1 MSSSFSL
8 KILGTASAVPVIGRH
23 QSAQVLDVRGRFFLI
38 DCGEGVQHQLFR
50 FKVPL
55 MKIEAICISHIHGDH
70 VFGLFGLLSTLS
82 MEGRQAPLDIYAP
95 GNFGSILKFFLS
107 YYGEGLG
114 YEIRFNQVSCK
125 EPQVLYRTKSFEI
138 LAFPL
143 NHRLDTFGYMFRE
156 TMPQMNIRKEALSR
170 YGFTL
175 AEIGALKRGEDLIR
189 PAGPDVGADFMNGF
203 VRHSGTDSDLVIP
216 NAEAAYL
223 PYEPRSYAYVS
234 DTAPFPEL
242 SSWVRGVDLLYH
254 EATYLAEL
262 DDQARKRYHSTTLDA
277 ARCALEAGVGR
288 LVIAHYSSRCQDPAR
303 YEAEARTIFPETY
316 AANDGDVFEIP
327 EKKTYL

>member
-70 VFGLFGLLSTLS
+70 VFGLFGLLSTFS

-95 GNFGSILKFFLS
+95 GNFGPILKFYLS

-114 YEIRFNQVSCK
+114 YEIRFHQVACK
-125 EPQVLYRTKSFEI
+125 DVQVIFGAKSFEI

-143 NHRLDTFGYMFRE
+143 KHRLDTFGYMFRE
-156 TMPQMNIRKEALSR
+156 KMPQMNIRKEALAK

-175 AEIGALKRGEDLIR
+175 AEIGTLKRGEDLLR
-189 PAGPDVGADFMNGF
+189 PAGPDEGADFMNGF
-203 VRHSGTDSDLVIP
+203 TRHSGTDNDLVIT
-216 NAEAAYL
+216 NAEAAYR

-234 DTAPFPEL
+234 DTAPFPQL
-242 SSWVRGVDLLYH
+242 ASWVKGVDLLYH
-254 EATYLAEL
+254 ESTYLAEFAEKAL
-262 DDQARKRYHSTTLDA
+262 ARFHSTTLDA
-277 ARCALEAGVGR
+277 ARCALEAGAGK
-288 LVIAHYSSRCQDPAR
+288 LVIAHYSSSNQNPAL
-303 YEAEARTIFPETY
+303 YQAEARTIFPETY